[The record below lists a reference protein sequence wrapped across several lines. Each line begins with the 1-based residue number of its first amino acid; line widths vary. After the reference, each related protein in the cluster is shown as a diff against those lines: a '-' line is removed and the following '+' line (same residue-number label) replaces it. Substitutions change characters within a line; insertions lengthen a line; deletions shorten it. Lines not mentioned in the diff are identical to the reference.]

1 MDKNIKYI
9 YGDLK
14 FTIKEQYGYWYL
26 DFYSTLGKRQRG
38 STKLKAN
45 SENLKIIKKQI
56 IPDIYEG
63 IGKEPIPR
71 EKEIKTWTLEDFAI
85 EFFELKR
92 NKIREHT
99 LNRNIM
105 HYNKHIAPYFGKKEL
120 NNITSLEIERWQN
133 ELMKK
138 YKSSTI
144 IKLRTIFSEIFKKA
158 INNDFIDKNPFG
170 KVSAPKNRDILKVN
184 PFTEKE
190 LNKIISNTNGYMKN
204 FIQFMVSTGM
214 RPGEIVALK
223 WMDIDFERKKIN
235 IERTRIRSTKRE
247 EVKDGDVKTPS
258 SERGIDM
265 LILAEEALLRQ
276 KELTSK
282 YEYVFINQF
291 KKPFYSHDIIGLN
304 FHKILKKS
312 EVEERPLYN
321 LRHTFASQLISK
333 GADITWV
340 SKMLGHKDITITLK
354 VYTKFI
360 KEDDDVR
367 LKKIA
372 QIDKLMI
379 NLENRKD

>member
-26 DFYSTLGKRQRG
+26 DFYSILGKRQRG

-45 SENLKIIKKQI
+45 SENLRIIKKQI

-144 IKLRTIFSEIFKKA
+144 IKLRTIFSEILRKA
-158 INNDFIDKNPFG
+158 INNDFIDKNPFE
-170 KVSAPKNRDILKVN
+170 KVSAPKKRDILRVN

-190 LNKIISNTNGYMKN
+190 LNKMISNANGYMKN
-204 FIQFMVSTGM
+204 FIQFMVATGM

-223 WMDIDFERKKIN
+223 WMDIDFERKKID
-235 IERTRIRSTKRE
+235 IERTRIRSIKRK

-258 SERGIDM
+258 SERGVDM

-282 YEYVFINQF
+282 YEYVFINQL

-312 EVEERPLYN
+312 EVKERPLYN

-372 QIDKLMI
+372 QIDKFMI

>member
-1 MDKNIKYI
+1 MENIKYI

-14 FTIKEQYGYWYL
+14 FTIKEQFGHWYL
-26 DFYSTLGKRQRG
+26 DFYSASGKRQRG
-38 STKLKAN
+38 STKLKATA
-45 SENLKIIKKQI
+45 ENLKIIKKQV

-71 EKEIKTWTLEDFAI
+71 EKEIKNWNLEDFAI
-85 EFFELKR
+85 EFFELKK

-105 HYNKHIAPYFGKKEL
+105 HFNNHIAPYFGKREL
-120 NNITSLEIERWQN
+120 ENITPLEIERWQN
-133 ELMKK
+133 ELEKK

-144 IKLRTIFSEIFKKA
+144 IKLRTIFSEILKKA
-158 INNDFIDKNPFG
+158 KDNDLIDRNIFE
-170 KVSAPKNRDILKVN
+170 KVQAPKNKNTLEVN

-190 LNKIISNTNGYMKN
+190 LNLIITNTNGYMKN
-204 FIQFMVSTGM
+204 FIQLMVATGM

-223 WMDIDFERKKIN
+223 WNDIDFERKKID
-235 IERTRIRSTKRE
+235 IERTRIRSIKKGE
-247 EVKDGDVKTPS
+247 IKDGEVKTAS
-258 SERGIDM
+258 SERGADI

-276 KELTSK
+276 KELTINH
-282 YEYVFINQF
+282 EYIFINQS
-291 KKPFYSHDIIGLN
+291 KRPFYSHDIIGLN
-304 FHKILKKS
+304 FRRILKKNGIK
-312 EVEERPLYN
+312 ERPIYN

-360 KEDDDVR
+360 KEDDEVR
-367 LKKIA
+367 IKKIA
-372 QIDKLMI
+372 QMDKFMVK
-379 NLENRKD
+379 LENRDN